1 MSVVIWVKNFAASKY
16 QETRVA
22 VFACLREMQ
31 DCRSAVGMGISM
43 DMDMRTKIPSP
54 RQPW

>member
-31 DCRSAVGMGISM
+31 DCRSAVGM
-43 DMDMRTKIPSP
+43 DMDMWTKIPSP
-54 RQPW
+54 WQPW